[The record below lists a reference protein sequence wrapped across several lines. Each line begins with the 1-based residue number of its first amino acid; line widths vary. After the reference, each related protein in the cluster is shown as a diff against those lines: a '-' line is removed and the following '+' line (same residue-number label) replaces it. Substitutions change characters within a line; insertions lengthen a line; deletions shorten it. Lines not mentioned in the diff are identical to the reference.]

1 MLAQGLDIARELG
14 FVRVL
19 CVCDEDNIASERVII
34 KKRRKIPLIKFVL
47 IVYVINR
54 QIAILQII
62 TIHWYKTRILP
73 QKTAAGFLPYKNP
86 RTFRCGENFI

>member
-34 KKRRKIPLIKFVL
+34 KKRRNIREQTVRRERKSFCKKVLDRFINPAGGGKF
-47 IVYVINR
+47 R
-54 QIAILQII
+54 
-62 TIHWYKTRILP
+62 
-73 QKTAAGFLPYKNP
+73 
-86 RTFRCGENFI
+86 